1 MQARTDKS
9 TSNEA
14 SNNQRGTN
22 QHFVIIILA
31 ALLTPAMPALAQQSV
46 TSARPDFSGVAQM
59 QITSDGFKANSPM
72 PSRFSGYA
80 ESKSPA
86 LQWTAFSGAKS
97 YLIIVEDPDA
107 RPATVVHW
115 VIWNIPANVT
125 NLAEGLPQDGRLSK
139 PAGALQGENSH
150 KSVGYAGP
158 HPPQGDPAH
167 HYHFQVFALDR
178 TLDAAAGDSRDKVVA
193 AAAGHVLAKGELI
206 GLYAKD

>member
-1 MQARTDKS
+1 MQTSSDKS
-9 TSNEA
+9 RSNQA
-14 SNNQRGTN
+14 NNNQRGAN
-22 QHFVIIILA
+22 QHFVKMILA
-31 ALLTPAMPALAQQSV
+31 ALLTPAVPALAQSV
-46 TSARPDFSGVAQM
+46 TSARPDFAGAAQM
-59 QITSDGFKANSPM
+59 QITSDGFKANSLM

-107 RPATVVHW
+107 HPATVVHW

-125 NLAEGLPQDGRLSK
+125 NLAEDLPQEGRLSE
-139 PAGALQGENSH
+139 PAGALQGMNSH
-150 KSVGYAGP
+150 KSLGYTGP

-167 HYHFQVFALDR
+167 HYHFQIFALDR
-178 TLDAAAGDSRDKVVA
+178 TLGAAAGDSRDKVVA
-193 AAAGHVLAKGELI
+193 AAAGHVLARGELI